1 MYKLGL
7 NTGFAVNR
15 YSNPEA
21 WIKLVN
27 RCGIDSV
34 QFTADLL
41 NPSLPSS
48 IIKEQLKKIKKACK
62 DNNIKVTSTFT
73 GAFTRLNHLAH
84 PEKEI

>member
-48 IIKEQLKKIKKACK
+48 IIKEQLKKIIGILT
-62 DNNIKVTSTFT
+62 NMNI
-73 GAFTRLNHLAH
+73 L
-84 PEKEI
+84 I